1 MSANTHDAHT
11 DDTQEVPGAKRAP
24 LSPIDKHAGGTM
36 FREEEVKRG
45 MREPLES
52 ESHQE
57 TIQPQKKG
65 EKGAPFNEQDPKRRL
80 GTFTGAGEHARK
92 GSRTAGIVG
101 QKKSKHKTDRRS

>member
-1 MSANTHDAHT
+1 MSANTHDTHT
-11 DDTQEVPGAKRAP
+11 DDTQELPGTKRAP
-24 LSPIDKHAGGTM
+24 LSPIDKHPGGTM
-36 FREEEVKRG
+36 FREEERKRG
-45 MREPLES
+45 IAEPLEND
-52 ESHQE
+52 EQQGPIH
-57 TIQPQKKG
+57 PQKKG